1 MFNLYE
7 ILQNAQGG
15 QAVDNL
21 AKQFNISPEQAD
33 AAVKALMPDMSAA
46 FLKQSAQP
54 AAFSSILGALGDTQ
68 HMAAFANPS
77 AALSG
82 ETMQKGSEVLTQ
94 LFGSPQQRT
103 EVAQNAAAFAGLPPA
118 LIQQMLPVIA
128 SMVMGG
134 LSKSLANQGLGGLFG
149 QLANAASQGGLGS
162 ILGSLLGGAQS
173 QTTPQGAGAG
183 GIHANPQADQ
193 SAANAGAAAGMGG
206 LAGMFGTILS
216 GFFGQ
221 QAAAPSQ
228 TGSAPAGAPPNA
240 APGGFDPATIQ
251 AALEA
256 LTKMLQPGTPAAP
269 TTQASNLQ
277 DEISSIFTNK
287 KPS

>member
-33 AAVKALMPDMSAA
+33 AAIKALMPDMSAA

-54 AAFSSILGALGDTQ
+54 AAFSSMLGALGDTQ
-68 HMAAFANPS
+68 HLAAFTDPT

-82 ETMQKGSEVLTQ
+82 ETMQKGADVLTQ
-94 LFGSPQQRT
+94 LFGSSQQRAD
-103 EVAQNAAAFAGLPPA
+103 VAQNAAAFAGLPPA

-162 ILGSLLGGAQS
+162 ILGSLLGGAQG

-183 GIHANPQADQ
+183 GIHPNPQADQ
-193 SAANAGAAAGMGG
+193 SGAAAGMGG

-221 QAAAPSQ
+221 QAGGSAQ

-251 AALEA
+251 SALEA
-256 LTKMLQPGTPAAP
+256 LTKMLQPGTPAP
-269 TTQASNLQ
+269 PPSQASNLQ
-277 DEISSIFTNK
+277 DEINSIFTGK